1 MPAETGHLS
10 QFFFD
15 KVMISNELL
24 FPLFII
30 AVLVGSYLIYRLV
43 KESNE
48 RRDVEMA
55 LAASEKKFRMAFDT
69 SPYAFSIT
77 TLPNGIYVDV
87 NQWFTHLTGY
97 EPEDVLG
104 KSVFELKIW
113 KDVGFRDQLIEC
125 LRKEG
130 FVRELEAEF
139 RSKDGST
146 LYGSLTASIVE
157 LDGVPHVIAMI
168 RDISAQIL
176 AEKKSKELEEELAKQ
191 EESQRLIVES
201 STNLFY
207 SHDVDG
213 ILTYVS
219 PQSEVFFGCSP
230 EEAKVN
236 RMDFATENPVNQKA
250 HEYIAKAIVTGE
262 HQPPYE
268 FEVKGKNG
276 KVTLTEVREAPVVK
290 DGRTVAIVGSL
301 ADITER
307 KRIETI
313 LNNEIHFLDDL
324 LKAIPVSI
332 GVKDENGV
340 FLSCNPAYAEAAGLS
355 MEDVVGSTSEDIF
368 PPEIATIFS
377 REDELVLSSG
387 QSRTFELSSLNRNG
401 EQKTYHFVKTPF
413 LGIEGKHPGVV
424 SVGIDM
430 TEHKQTELALLEAQK
445 SAEKAS
451 QAKSLF
457 LANMSHEIRT
467 PINGLM
473 GVLQLIEMSNV
484 QSELNQ
490 YLNTALQSTRRLN
503 RLLSDIL
510 DLSKVEAGKFTINND
525 VFEPAISLNEI
536 IQLFDPM
543 AAAKGISL
551 GLILDPK
558 LPLNIVGDNQR
569 LQQVISNLTGN
580 AIKFTRQG
588 SVVIEVSVLEPL
600 REKWCRLLFSITDT
614 GIGIAP
620 DVQDKLFDAFVQGH
634 EEQQNF
640 GGTGLGLVISRKI
653 TELMGGS
660 MALESDEG
668 QGSTFYVHLSFEIA
682 TLPEKRKLPGQDE
695 FSPAGLRILLA
706 DDDGV
711 SRQIASL
718 LLDKIGCKVHAVEN
732 GEKVLSALEN
742 GQFDLVLVD
751 IQMPVMGGLEA
762 AKEIRSGRC
771 GERNK
776 QIPIIALTAC
786 AMSGDRERFMESGM
800 SGYVEKPLEIKILA
814 KELQRV
820 GPVR

>member
-1 MPAETGHLS
+1 MAAETGSVLEL
-10 QFFFD
+10 FFD
-15 KVMISNELL
+15 KFMITGELL
-24 FPLFII
+24 FIVILMGLY
-30 AVLVGSYLIYRLV
+30 LVYRIRT
-43 KESNE
+43 ESNE
-48 RRDVEMA
+48 RRVIETA
-55 LAASEKKFRMAFDT
+55 LAASEKKFRMAFDS

-77 TLPNGIYVDV
+77 TLPGGIYVDV
-87 NQWFTHLTGY
+87 NQWFTHLIGY
-97 EPEDVLG
+97 DSEEVLG
-104 KSVFELKIW
+104 KSVLELNIW
-113 KDVGFRDQLIEC
+113 RDTGVRDRLLERLKKDGFI
-125 LRKEG
+125 
-130 FVRELEAEF
+130 RELEAEF
-139 RSKDGST
+139 RAKDGST
-146 LYGSLTASIVE
+146 LYGSLTGSIVD

-168 RDISAQIL
+168 RDISAQVL

-213 ILTYVS
+213 RLTYVS
-219 PQSEVFFGCSP
+219 PQSEVYFECSP

-236 RMDFATENPVNQKA
+236 RMDFATDNPINKKA
-250 HEYIAKAIVTGE
+250 HESIAKAIVSGK

-313 LNNEIHFLDDL
+313 LNNEVRFLDDL

-340 FLSCNPAYAEAAGLS
+340 FISCNPAYAKAVGFS
-355 MEDVVGSTSEDIF
+355 MEEVVGSTTEDIY
-368 PPEIATIFS
+368 PQEISDIFA
-377 REDELVLSSG
+377 REDALVISSG
-387 QSRTFELSSLNRNG
+387 KSRIFELSLLNRDG
-401 EQKTYHFVKTPF
+401 EQKTYHFMKTPF
-413 LGIEGKHPGVV
+413 LGIEGKHPGVI

-430 TEHKQTELALLEAQK
+430 TERKQTELALVEAQK
-445 SAEKAS
+445 SAEKANK
-451 QAKSLF
+451 AKSLF

-473 GVLQLIEMSNV
+473 GVLQLVEMSNI
-484 QSELNQ
+484 QGELKPF
-490 YLNTALQSTRRLN
+490 LNTALQSTRRLN
-503 RLLSDIL
+503 RVLTDIL
-510 DLSKVEAGKFTINND
+510 DLSKVEAGKFSIND
-525 VFEPAISLNEI
+525 EVFEPAICLNDI
-536 IQLFDPM
+536 IQLFEPM

-558 LPLNIVGDNQR
+558 LPINLVGDNQR
-569 LQQVISNLTGN
+569 LQQVLSNLTGN
-580 AIKFTRQG
+580 AIKFTSHG
-588 SVVIEVSVLEPL
+588 GVVVEVSVLESFK
-600 REKWCRLLFSITDT
+600 ENWCRLLFSITDT

-620 DVQDKLFDAFVQGH
+620 DMQDKLFNAFVQGH

-668 QGSTFYVHLSFEIA
+668 KGSTFYVQLSFEIA
-682 TLPEKRKLPGQDE
+682 ALPEKRELSGQED
-695 FSPAGLRILLA
+695 FSHAGLRILLA

-718 LLDKIGCKVHAVEN
+718 LLEKMGCKVQAVEN

-742 GQFDLVLVD
+742 GQFDLALVD
-751 IQMPVMGGLEA
+751 IQMPVMGGVEA
-762 AKEIRSGRC
+762 AKEIRAGRC
-771 GERNK
+771 GDRNIN
-776 QIPIIALTAC
+776 IPIIALTAC
-786 AMSGDRERFMESGM
+786 AMSGDRERFLKAGM
-800 SGYVEKPLEIKILA
+800 SGYVEKPLEIKRLVT
-814 KELQRV
+814 ELKRFAV
-820 GPVR
+820 SR